1 MTRFHDFIHLVTI
14 RLPGTRLAL
23 GTPRAGWQQRL
34 AATKLVLFRI
44 GVFVFFVAQ
53 RLRLCEACRAHHALW
68 QHRQRGR
75 PAELQGGT
83 NRHGVSVG
91 GHTQSTETLLQRSL
105 RTVRLH
111 VSHTCPGMHRGK
123 RASHIGARRF
133 SAGGVF

>member
-1 MTRFHDFIHLVTI
+1 MTRFHVLSISLAF
-14 RLPGTRLAL
+14 RLPGTGLIL

-34 AATKLVLFRI
+34 AATKLLLFRI
-44 GVFVFFVAQ
+44 GVFVFLVAQ
-53 RLRLCEACRAHHALW
+53 RLRLCEACRSHRALC

-75 PAELQGGT
+75 PTELQGGT

-91 GHTQSTETLLQRSL
+91 ATQSTETSLQRTL

-123 RASHIGARRF
+123 RASHIGVRRF